1 MSLSRTTVNITF
13 TFNGKAPDSAQP
25 EPAAQFPF
33 GGLGVKEITIDP
45 IDLKGLD
52 AAAAQAAIAK
62 RVTALAQVTQCL
74 SLASVQLE
82 EAIAD
87 R

>member
-1 MSLSRTTVNITF
+1 MSLSKTTVNITF
-13 TFNGKAPDSAQP
+13 TFEGRVPDAAQRK
-25 EPAAQFPF
+25 PAAQFPF
-33 GGLGVKEITIDP
+33 GGLGVKEITIAP
-45 IDLKGLD
+45 IDLRGLD
-52 AAAAQAAIAK
+52 AATAEAAIAK
-62 RVTALAQVTQCL
+62 QVTALAQVTQCL